1 MFAEKVIRD
10 TRAVVDLNCV
20 REAISGIRGL
30 VGEDVEIMAIVKADG
45 YGHGAVKVAN
55 VAIKSGAGSL
65 GVAYPQEGAELREN
79 NIDVP
84 ILVLG
89 LTPPDDTG
97 AIDKVIKHGLAQT
110 ISNTELPKALNAAA
124 PKTKKIPVHVK
135 VDTGMGRIGINP
147 DNIFEFLSFLDGL
160 KNIKVDG
167 IYTHFPS
174 ADEADTTFTERQID
188 NFLNFL
194 KQLKESGITIPKAH
208 MANSGGILAHPNSHL
223 TTVRAG
229 IILYGLYPSQ
239 EIERTIKLTPAM
251 SFVTKIRFIKKIPKG
266 TPISYGRTF
275 TAKGEMTVATLPV
288 GYADGYPRILSNR
301 GHVLVR
307 GRPAPI
313 LGRVCMDMTIVDVTN
328 IPEAMVGDE
337 VLLFGRPYQVQ
348 SEKQIQY
355 QDEISTEMMAEWLN
369 TINYEVTCIV
379 GKRVP
384 RVYLNE

>member
-1 MFAEKVIRD
+1 MFIEEVIRD
-10 TRAVVDLNCV
+10 TRAVVDLDCV
-20 REAISGIRGL
+20 REAMSGIRGL

-55 VAIKSGAGSL
+55 AAIKSGAGSL

-79 NIDVP
+79 NIDIP

-89 LTPPDDTG
+89 LTPPDDSG
-97 AIDKVIKHGLAQT
+97 AIETVIKHGLTQT
-110 ISNTELPKALNAAA
+110 ISDTELPKALNA
-124 PKTKKIPVHVK
+124 KSKKVPVHVK
-135 VDTGMGRIGINP
+135 VDTGMGRIGIKP
-147 DNIFEFLSFLDGL
+147 DDVLEFLSFLDGL
-160 KNIKVDG
+160 KNIKVEG

-174 ADEADTTFTERQID
+174 ADEADTQFTKRQID
-188 NFLNFL
+188 IFLDL
-194 KQLKESGITIPKAH
+194 IKQLKSSGISIPKTH

-229 IILYGLYPSQ
+229 IILYGLYPSK
-239 EIERTIKLTPAM
+239 EVEKTIKLTPAM
-251 SFVTKIRFIKKIPKG
+251 SLVTRIRFIKKIPKG
-266 TPISYGRTF
+266 TSISYGRTF
-275 TAKGEMTVATLPV
+275 ITKAEMTVATLPV
-288 GYADGYPRILSNR
+288 GYADGYSRILSNV

-328 IPEAMVGDE
+328 IPDAGVGDE
-337 VLLFGRPYQVQ
+337 VVLFGRQYQNQ
-348 SEKQIQY
+348 SEISQS
-355 QDEISTEMMAEWLN
+355 EISTEQMADWLN